1 MSERRLLPEP
11 QSNPVSTA
19 ASTNGGKRRL
29 GAGSSPDRRAPV
41 AELSHGTSEIAGAI
55 ITVGIVDRDILVRGG
70 IRALLEQ
77 AESIRIVAE
86 ACNAGGAVE
95 LVVRHR
101 PKVLLMDGD
110 IAGMDGAAAAKY
122 VRRVAPTTAVVLLA
136 SSTTDIHVERAL
148 RAGVAGCLLKDGNPL
163 DLIAAVTAAVADGA
177 VLSPKVAK
185 WVLERI
191 AEIDVD
197 RVERARELVGSL
209 TAREREVLEHVA
221 RGMANNEIGRALY
234 LSEGGVKAHIS
245 RLLSKLNCGSRVQ
258 AALIAHDARLAVSSS
273 GAYVTR
279 PPVNSKD

>member
-1 MSERRLLPEP
+1 MSERHLLPEH
-11 QSNPVSTA
+11 QSHPVSNA
-19 ASTNGGKRRL
+19 AYANGGKRRV
-29 GAGSSPDRRAPV
+29 SPVISPDRQAPL
-41 AELSHGTSEIAGAI
+41 ADSLHGTSEITGPV

-70 IRALLEQ
+70 IRAMLEQ
-77 AESIRIVAE
+77 AEGIRIVAE

-95 LVVRHR
+95 LVVRHH
-101 PKVLLMDGD
+101 PKVLLMDGH
-110 IAGMDGAAAAKY
+110 IAGMDGATAAKY
-122 VRRVAPTTAVVLLA
+122 VRRVAPTTAIVLLA
-136 SSTTDIHVERAL
+136 SSANDSHVERAL

-177 VLSPKVAK
+177 VLSPRVAK

-197 RVERARELVGSL
+197 RIERARELVGSL

-245 RLLSKLNCGSRVQ
+245 RLLSKLNCGNRVQ
-258 AALIAHDARLAVSSS
+258 AALIAHDARLTTSRP
-273 GAYVTR
+273 GAYTR
-279 PPVNSKD
+279 PPVNIRD